1 MAQGAKIQRARR
13 GRPQEADPREISRIA
28 LDLFEREGFDR
39 VTMDEIAEAASVSRR
54 TLFRL
59 FPSKWDL
66 VWGSLGDILDVMRQR
81 AAALSGADLRVG
93 GVLGGFIE
101 PFLCPLDDP
110 EAAATARRRLRVIA
124 SAPALLHHPTLRE
137 IEAVLATAVAAGPS
151 PSGAP
156 PALVA
161 HTLVAVT
168 LAALMWWAE
177 HGQGM
182 SALETTRAAFRAL
195 ALADEPDAP
204 SSRRSGDAIKA
215 ST

>member
-1 MAQGAKIQRARR
+1 MARSAKIQRARR
-13 GRPQEADPREISRIA
+13 GRPQEADPREIARIA

-39 VTMDEIAEAASVSRR
+39 VTMDEIADAASVSRR

-66 VWGSLGDILDVMRQR
+66 VWGSLSEILDIVRQR

-93 GVLGGFIE
+93 GVLREFIE
-101 PFLCPLDDP
+101 PFLRPLDDP
-110 EAAATARRRLRVIA
+110 EAAGTARRRLRVIA
-124 SAPALLHHPTLRE
+124 DAPALLDHPTLRE
-137 IEAVLATAVAAGPS
+137 IEAVLATTVAVGTL

-168 LAALMWWAE
+168 FATLMWWSE
-177 HGQGM
+177 HGQGT
-182 SALETTRAAFRAL
+182 SALEATRAAFRAL

-204 SSRRSGDAIKA
+204 A
-215 ST
+215 SPPATG

>member
-1 MAQGAKIQRARR
+1 MQQTRR
-13 GRPQEADPREISRIA
+13 GRPQEADPREIARIA

-39 VTMDEIAEAASVSRR
+39 VTMDEIADAASVSRR

-59 FPSKWDL
+59 FPSKWEL

-93 GVLGGFIE
+93 GVLREFIE
-101 PFLCPLDDP
+101 PFLRPLDDP

-124 SAPALLHHPTLRE
+124 SAPALLDHPTLRE

-156 PALVA
+156 PP
-161 HTLVAVT
+161 
-168 LAALMWWAE
+168 W
-177 HGQGM
+177 
-182 SALETTRAAFRAL
+182 SRTRWS
-195 ALADEPDAP
+195 P
-204 SSRRSGDAIKA
+204 SRSPR
-215 ST
+215 

>member
-1 MAQGAKIQRARR
+1 MAQSAKTQRARR

-93 GVLGGFIE
+93 GVLREFIE
-101 PFLCPLDDP
+101 PFLRPLDDP

-124 SAPALLHHPTLRE
+124 SAPALLDHPTLRE
-137 IEAVLATAVAAGPS
+137 IEAGDFAPVVTRAFPVARLGEAFTLMSRYQHIGKLVFTFERGG
-151 PSGAP
+151 SGA
-156 PALVA
+156 
-161 HTLVAVT
+161 
-168 LAALMWWAE
+168 
-177 HGQGM
+177 
-182 SALETTRAAFRAL
+182 
-195 ALADEPDAP
+195 
-204 SSRRSGDAIKA
+204 
-215 ST
+215 